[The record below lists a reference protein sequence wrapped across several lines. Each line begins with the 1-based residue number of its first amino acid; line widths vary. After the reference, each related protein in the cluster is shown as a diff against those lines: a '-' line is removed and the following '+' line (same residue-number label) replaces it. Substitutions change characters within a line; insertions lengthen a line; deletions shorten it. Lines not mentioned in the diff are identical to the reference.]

1 MPTDLDGAAFRP
13 ESFSRKFSAA
23 THRPGVQPIR
33 LHSLRHTYA
42 SRALHLGVSRQVFYA
57 MLAHVEAGFTLS
69 IDSLFMPHQRR
80 AAVEMLA
87 VQLISI
93 VRHSGAP
100 KFGAEIELME
110 G

>member
-1 MPTDLDGAAFRP
+1 
-13 ESFSRKFSAA
+13 
-23 THRPGVQPIR
+23 
-33 LHSLRHTYA
+33 
-42 SRALHLGVSRQVFYA
+42 

-93 VRHSGAP
+93 VRHNGAP